1 MQIDLLGILNSLWQV
16 LAVGLLFG
24 AGLPALFALGIRA
37 RGTTR
42 ASGPLGAVGPD
53 GAAPTSA
60 AAPSAA
66 GRFVSWLCFG
76 LCLAVAAFGIIVIV
90 FGKQIFGG

>member
-37 RGTTR
+37 RGAART
-42 ASGPLGAVGPD
+42 SGPLGTVGPD
-53 GAAPTSA
+53 GAATSVATAPT
-60 AAPSAA
+60 AA

-76 LCLAVAAFGIIVIV
+76 LCLAVAALGIVVIV
-90 FGKQIFGG
+90 FGKQIFG